1 MVPKSL
7 SLHAWKLGD
16 KIWSEKQNGYLGFQ
30 ETVRRGLESKLFSWY
45 VGKLKFTLTFVWL
58 RYWMSSEAKLTG
70 WKCPD
75 HNLKVSGLCEDFGP
89 QSMQHLTFKKILVI
103 VGGGEKEKLPPKL

>member
-30 ETVRRGLESKLFSWY
+30 ETVHRGLESKLFSWY
-45 VGKLKFTLTFVWL
+45 VGELKFTLTFVWL
-58 RYWMSSEAKLTG
+58 GYWMSSEAKLTLAG
-70 WKCPD
+70 
-75 HNLKVSGLCEDFGP
+75 NVQTIILKYLVFVE
-89 QSMQHLTFKKILVI
+89 ILA
-103 VGGGEKEKLPPKL
+103 PKACNT

>member
-1 MVPKSL
+1 
-7 SLHAWKLGD
+7 
-16 KIWSEKQNGYLGFQ
+16 
-30 ETVRRGLESKLFSWY
+30 
-45 VGKLKFTLTFVWL
+45 
-58 RYWMSSEAKLTG
+58 MSSEAKLTG